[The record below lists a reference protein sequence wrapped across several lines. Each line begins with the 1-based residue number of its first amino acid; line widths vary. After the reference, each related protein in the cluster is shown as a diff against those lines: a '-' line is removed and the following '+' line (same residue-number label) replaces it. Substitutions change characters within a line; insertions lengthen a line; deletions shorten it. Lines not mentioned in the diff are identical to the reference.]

1 MYLLVDCGKNG
12 TNEFKDEWIQFGS
25 GRFPDWNTVVDDLT
39 YKSI

>member
-25 GRFPDWNTVVDDLT
+25 VQDD
-39 YKSI
+39 SRIGIP